1 MASKRLTKQEMRKDE
16 FRSILSEVY
25 FGAVRHLEQY
35 WRAYLIGLAVVLVI
49 GGAAYYFQMRSAAK
63 QDKSS
68 HLLAQVI
75 EAFNAP
81 VEANPKDP
89 NSKQLTFK
97 TEKEKTDAI
106 QARMKALEPEQAG
119 PTKALYTFYSA
130 LGQARG
136 DKLAEAVTTVTPL
149 TKDPRLAPQAL
160 VLRARLY
167 EAQSQWDKAEA
178 DWKSLA
184 ELDNPSWPAGE
195 GWCLLGEYYER
206 RGDTQ
211 KAVESYEKAKKSV
224 TGEEA
229 KDDALVNRAQAKLEA
244 LKGKA

>member
-1 MASKRLTKQEMRKDE
+1 MASKKLTKQEMRKDE

-35 WRAYLIGLAVVLVI
+35 WRAYLIGLAAVLVV
-49 GGAAYYFQMRSAAK
+49 GGAAYYIQIRSAAK

-68 HLLAQVI
+68 YLLAQVI

-81 VEANPKDP
+81 VEASPKDP

-106 QARMKALEPEQAG
+106 QARMKALEAEQAG
-119 PTKALYTFYSA
+119 SAKAFYTFYSA
-130 LGQARG
+130 QAQARG
-136 DKLAEAVTTVTPL
+136 DKLAEAAATVTPL

-160 VLRARLY
+160 VFRARLY

-178 DWKSLA
+178 DWKALTG
-184 ELDNPSWPAGE
+184 LDNASWPAGE

-211 KAVESYEKAKKSV
+211 KAIESYEKAAKSV

-229 KDDALVNRAQAKLEA
+229 KEDALVKRAQTQLEA